1 MFYRALCVLSLDLM
15 LTASNVMAGQC
26 PEFLN
31 QNIKKLHSEKTLN
44 ICETYAGKPLLII
57 NTASFCGYTPQFSGL
72 EKLHK
77 AYKDKGLVVLGF
89 ASNDFNQEAQED
101 KEIANVC
108 FINYGVTFDMFAPIK
123 VTGASAHPLF
133 KALAAQSSQPAWN
146 FNKYLV
152 SADGKVVNYFDSS
165 VTPDS
170 IAMKQAIEF
179 LIGDKVIAK

>member
-1 MFYRALCVLSLDLM
+1 MAYRGLCG
-15 LTASNVMAGQC
+15 LTLGLILNSANLMAGQC
-26 PEFLN
+26 PDYLN

-44 ICETYAGKPLLII
+44 ICEVYAGKPLLII

-72 EKLHK
+72 EKLYK

-89 ASNDFNQEAQED
+89 ASNDFKQEAKDD

-123 VTGASAHPLF
+123 VTGSSAHPLF
-133 KALAAQSSQPAWN
+133 KALAAQSKEPAWN

-152 SADGKVVNYFDSS
+152 NAEGKVVNYFDSN

-170 IAMKQAIEF
+170 IAMKQAIDK
-179 LIGDKVIAK
+179 LLGD

>member
-1 MFYRALCVLSLDLM
+1 
-15 LTASNVMAGQC
+15 
-26 PEFLN
+26 
-31 QNIKKLHSEKTLN
+31 
-44 ICETYAGKPLLII
+44 LIV

-89 ASNDFNQEAQED
+89 ASNDFKQEAKDD

-123 VTGASAHPLF
+123 VTGMSAHPLF
-133 KALAAQSSQPAWN
+133 KALAAQSNEPIWN

-152 SADGKVVNYFDSS
+152 NSEGKVVNYFDSN

-170 IAMKQAIEF
+170 IAMKQAI
-179 LIGDKVIAK
+179 DKLLDD